1 MVLYL
6 TPLVTC
12 GVCAM
17 NWDKIRDVITVLLI
31 PSLLWVFSISRTIE
45 GERIRGE
52 TAHAQLIELRT
63 KVERLQERD
72 QATSLQLVRL
82 ETRLDGLRGQ
92 LDRIETMLEKII
104 QSNAASAANAAKKAP
119 VIP

>member
-1 MVLYL
+1 
-6 TPLVTC
+6 
-12 GVCAM
+12 M